1 MSANDFDFLVGRWTV
16 KHHRL
21 AKRLAGC
28 TEWAEFDGT
37 ATLQP
42 ILGGLGNIDDNV
54 LELPEGTYRAVSLR
68 TWDPAS
74 DRWAIWWLDA
84 RHPHRLDPPV
94 VGRFAGGV
102 GVFEGDDVFEG
113 RPIRVR
119 FRWRD
124 TATAAPR
131 WEQAFSEDGGRSWET
146 NWTMVFTRAADNL

>member
-21 AKRLAGC
+21 VKRLAGC
-28 TEWAEFDGT
+28 TEWAEFGGT
-37 ATLQP
+37 STLQP
-42 ILGGLGNIDDNV
+42 LLGGQGNIDDNV

-74 DRWAIWWLDA
+74 DLWSIWWLDA

-94 VGRFAGGV
+94 VGRFEGGV
-102 GVFEGDDVFEG
+102 GVFECDDVFEG

-119 FRWRD
+119 FRWSD
-124 TATAAPR
+124 TQTAAPR
-131 WEQAFSEDGGRSWET
+131 WEQAFSEDGGRSWER
-146 NWTMVFTRAADNL
+146 NWTMVFTRAR